1 MCFTEHNINTTTLN
15 MVMSKRLLLAS
26 CFLFLASFSFAQI
39 APSRYWVKFSDKN
52 GSPFSISA
60 PDQFLSQR
68 AIQRRL
74 NQNIAV
80 VENDI
85 PVNQTYVDA
94 VAATGAQILNRSKWH
109 NSVTILSSDS
119 AQIDAI
125 NALPFVVN
133 VNAVALAQQPV
144 VDLRNKFEM
153 EETVNV
159 YKSEVASPSIS
170 NADYGMGLNQIDMLG
185 GIQLHEAG
193 YRGQGMLIA
202 VIDAGFFNADIL
214 TVFDSLRNENRIIA
228 TRDFVDGDLNVYG
241 SSTHGTM
248 VLSTMAANSP
258 GQLIGTA
265 PKASY
270 MLLRSE
276 EAASE
281 YLIEEVNW
289 ASAAEFADSA
299 GADVINSSL
308 GYTTFDDPSLNHTYA
323 DMDGNTAPA
332 SIAADIAASKGIAVV
347 NSAGNEGSSAWLHIS
362 APSDADS
369 VLAIGAVDPF
379 GQYVAF
385 SGKGYSFDGRIKPN
399 VVAQGKDAAVVS
411 TQTGDIMTGN
421 GTSFSGPII
430 AGMTACLWQAN
441 PTLTNMELLHAIEQS
456 ASQYMNPDSLMG
468 YGIPNFSIANLIL
481 SEYMPGDLSKDE
493 LLTVFPSPFEGD
505 VTGVF
510 YSALDQP
517 TEVRLSA
524 VDGRSIY
531 FQEIFCRKNTS
542 STFRL
547 PLLQNL
553 AQGVYIFSVTTPGKV
568 YYKRVLKR

>member
-1 MCFTEHNINTTTLN
+1 MNKSVLLSLSFFILN
-15 MVMSKRLLLAS
+15 S
-26 CFLFLASFSFAQI
+26 SFCISQI
-39 APSRYWVKFSDKN
+39 APLRYWVKFSDKN
-52 GSPFSISA
+52 GSPFSVST
-60 PDQFLSQR
+60 PEQFLSQR

-80 VENDI
+80 IENDI
-85 PVNQTYVDA
+85 PVNQTYIDA
-94 VAATGAQILNRSKWH
+94 VAATGVQVLNRSKWH

-119 AQIDAI
+119 TQVDAI
-125 NALPFVVN
+125 NALPFVVS
-133 VNAVALAQQPV
+133 VNAVALAQHPV
-144 VDLRNKFEM
+144 VDLRNKFEPQ
-153 EETVNV
+153 TDNV
-159 YKSEVASPSIS
+159 YKTEVASPSIS

-185 GIQLHEAG
+185 GIALHEMG
-193 YRGQGMLIA
+193 FRGEGVLIA
-202 VIDAGFFNADIL
+202 VIDAGFFNVDIL
-214 TVFDSLRNENRIIA
+214 TVFDSLRNENRLVA
-228 TRDFVDGDLNVYG
+228 TRDFVDGDLNVYHA
-241 SSTHGTM
+241 STHGTM
-248 VLSTMAANSP
+248 VLSTMAGNSP

-276 EAASE
+276 DAGSE

-308 GYTTFDDPSLNHTYA
+308 GYTEFNDASQDHAYS
-323 DMDGNTAPA
+323 DMDGNTTPVTV
-332 SIAADIAASKGIAVV
+332 AADIAASKGMAVV
-347 NSAGNEGSSAWLHIS
+347 NSAGNEGGSSWFHIS

-369 VLAIGAVDPF
+369 VLAIGAVDEF
-379 GQYVAF
+379 GQYVNF

-399 VVAQGKDAAVVS
+399 VVAQGKDAAVVNS
-411 TQTGDIMTGN
+411 NTGEIMTGN

-430 AGMTACLWQAN
+430 AGMVACLWQAN
-441 PTLTNMELLHAIEQS
+441 PAFNNMELLHAIEQS
-456 ASQYMNPDSLMG
+456 AHQYNNPDSLMG

-481 SEYMPGDLSKDE
+481 SDNMPTDLSKDE

-517 TEVRLSA
+517 TEVRLTA
-524 VDGRSIY
+524 VDGRTIY
-531 FQEIFCRKNTS
+531 FEEIFCRKNTS
-542 STFRL
+542 STYRL

-553 AQGVYIFSVTTPGKV
+553 AQGVYIFSVTTPEKV
-568 YYKRVLKR
+568 YYKRVLKS

>member
-1 MCFTEHNINTTTLN
+1 MA
-15 MVMSKRLLLAS
+15 MSKCLLLAS
-26 CFLFLASFSFAQI
+26 FFLFLASVSFAQI

-52 GSPFSISA
+52 GSPFSINA
-60 PDQFLSQR
+60 PEAFLSQR

-80 VENDI
+80 IENDI
-85 PVNQTYVDA
+85 PVNQTYIDA

-109 NSVTILSSDS
+109 NSVTILSNDS

-144 VDLRNKFEM
+144 VDLHNKFGVLNEVLNK
-153 EETVNV
+153 T
-159 YKSEVASPSIS
+159 EVASPSIS

-193 YRGQGMLIA
+193 FRGQGVLIA
-202 VIDAGFFNADIL
+202 VIDAGFYNSDIL

-241 SSTHGTM
+241 GSTHGTM
-248 VLSTMAANSP
+248 VLSTMAAISP

-270 MLLRSE
+270 LLLRSE
-276 EAASE
+276 EGATE
-281 YLIEEVNW
+281 YLIEEINW

-299 GADVINSSL
+299 GADIINSSL
-308 GYTTFDDPSLNHTYA
+308 GYTDFDDASQDHTYA
-323 DMDGNTAPA
+323 DMDGNTAPV

-347 NSAGNEGSSAWLHIS
+347 NSAGNEGSSPWFRIS

-369 VLAIGAVDPF
+369 VLAIGAVDGF

-385 SGKGYSFDGRIKPN
+385 SGKGYSYDGRIKPN

-411 TQTGDIMTGN
+411 TGTGDIMTGN

-430 AGMTACLWQAN
+430 AGMVACLWQAN

-456 ASQYMNPDSLMG
+456 ASQYNNPDSLMG

-481 SEYMPGDLSKDE
+481 SDHMPESLDKDE
-493 LLTVFPSPFEGD
+493 LLKVYPSPFDED

-517 TEVRLSA
+517 TEMRLTA
-524 VDGRSIY
+524 VDGRKIY
-531 FQEIFCRKNTS
+531 YKEIFCRKSTS
-542 STFRL
+542 TIIRFPSL
-547 PLLQNL
+547 ENL
-553 AQGVYIFSVTTPGKV
+553 AQGVYIFSVTTPSKV
-568 YYKRVLKR
+568 YYKWVLKR

>member
-1 MCFTEHNINTTTLN
+1 MITVPNTNTITWK
-15 MVMSKRLLLAS
+15 MAMSKGLFLAS
-26 CFLFLASFSFAQI
+26 CFLFLASHSFAQI
-39 APSRYWVKFSDKN
+39 APSRYWVKFTDKS
-52 GSPFSISA
+52 GSPYSIGA
-60 PDQFLSQR
+60 PEQFLSQR
-68 AIQRRL
+68 AIQRRA
-74 NQNIAV
+74 NQNIAIV
-80 VENDI
+80 ANDI

-94 VAATGAQILNRSKWH
+94 VVATGAQVLNRSKWH

-125 NALPFVVN
+125 NALPFVVS

-144 VDLRNKFEM
+144 VDLRNKFEL
-153 EETVNV
+153 ETENV
-159 YKSEVASPSIS
+159 YKSEIASPSIS

-185 GIQLHEAG
+185 GIPLHEAG
-193 YRGQGMLIA
+193 FRGQGVLIA

-241 SSTHGTM
+241 GSTHGTM
-248 VLSTMAANSP
+248 VLSTMAGNSP

-270 MLLRSE
+270 LLLRSE
-276 EAASE
+276 EAATE

-299 GADVINSSL
+299 GADIINSSL
-308 GYTTFDDPSLNHTYA
+308 GYTDFNDATQNHTYA
-323 DMDGNTAPA
+323 DMDGNTTPV

-347 NSAGNEGSSAWLHIS
+347 NSAGNEGSSPWFHIS

-369 VLAIGAVDPF
+369 VLAIGAVDEF

-399 VVAQGKDAAVVS
+399 VVAQGKDAAIVNSS
-411 TQTGDIMTGN
+411 TGEIMTGN

-441 PTLTNMELLHAIEQS
+441 PTLNNMELLHAIEQS
-456 ASQYMNPDSLMG
+456 AHQYNNPDSLLG
-468 YGIPNFSIANLIL
+468 YGIPNFAVANLIL
-481 SEYMPGDLSKDE
+481 SDHMPESLSKDE
-493 LLTVFPSPFEGD
+493 LLKVYPSPFDED

-517 TEVRLSA
+517 TEMRLTA
-524 VDGRSIY
+524 VDGRKIY
-531 FQEIFCRKNTS
+531 YKEIFCRKNTS
-542 STFRL
+542 TIIHFPSL
-547 PLLQNL
+547 ENL
-553 AQGVYIFSVTTPGKV
+553 AQGVYIFSVTTPDKV

>member
-1 MCFTEHNINTTTLN
+1 MAMNKSVF
-15 MVMSKRLLLAS
+15 LAS
-26 CFLFLASFSFAQI
+26 CFLFLASVSFAQI

-52 GSPFSISA
+52 GSPFSVSA
-60 PDQFLSQR
+60 PEDFLSQR

-85 PVNQTYVDA
+85 PVNQTYIDA
-94 VAATGAQILNRSKWH
+94 VAATGAQVLNRSKWH

-144 VDLRNKFEM
+144 VDLHNKFGLLNEALNK
-153 EETVNV
+153 T
-159 YKSEVASPSIS
+159 EVASPSIS

-185 GIQLHEAG
+185 GIALHEAG
-193 YRGQGMLIA
+193 FRGQGVLVA
-202 VIDAGFFNADIL
+202 VIDAGFFNVDIL
-214 TVFDSLRNENRIIA
+214 TVFDSLRNENRIVA
-228 TRDFVDGDLNVYG
+228 TRDFVDGDLNVYHA
-241 SSTHGTM
+241 STHGTM
-248 VLSTMAANSP
+248 VLSTMAGNSP

-276 EAASE
+276 DAGSE

-308 GYTTFDDPSLNHTYA
+308 GYTTFNDASQDHTYS
-323 DMDGNTAPA
+323 DMDGNTTPVTV
-332 SIAADIAASKGIAVV
+332 AADIAASKGMAVV
-347 NSAGNEGSSAWLHIS
+347 NSAGNEGTSPWFRIS
-362 APSDADS
+362 APSDGDS
-369 VLAIGAVDPF
+369 VLAIGAVDEF
-379 GQYVAF
+379 GQYVGF
-385 SGKGYSFDGRIKPN
+385 SGKGPSADGRIKPN
-399 VVAQGKDAAVVS
+399 VVAQGKDAAIVNS
-411 TQTGDIMTGN
+411 NTGDIMTGN

-430 AGMTACLWQAN
+430 AGMVACLWQAN
-441 PTLTNMELLHAIEQS
+441 PALNNMELLHAIEQS
-456 ASQYMNPDSLMG
+456 AHQYNNPDSLMG

-481 SEYMPGDLSKDE
+481 SDNMPADLNKDE

-517 TEVRLSA
+517 TEVRLTA
-524 VDGRSIY
+524 VDGRTIY
-531 FQEIFCRKNTS
+531 FEEIFCRKNTS
-542 STFRL
+542 ATYRL

-553 AQGVYIFSVTTPGKV
+553 AQGVYIFSVTTPEKV

>member
-1 MCFTEHNINTTTLN
+1 MNKSL
-15 MVMSKRLLLAS
+15 
-26 CFLFLASFSFAQI
+26 FLFVSFFILNSSFCISQI

-52 GSPFSISA
+52 GSPFSINA
-60 PDQFLSQR
+60 PEDFLSQR
-68 AIQRRL
+68 AIQRRAA
-74 NQNIAV
+74 QNISI

-94 VAATGAQILNRSKWH
+94 VVATGAQVLNRSKWH
-109 NSVTILSSDS
+109 NSVTVISSDS
-119 AQIDAI
+119 TQIDAI
-125 NALPFVVN
+125 NALPFVAS
-133 VNAVALAQQPV
+133 VNAVALAQHPV
-144 VDLRNKFEM
+144 VDLRNKFEPQ
-153 EETVNV
+153 TDNV
-159 YKSEVASPSIS
+159 YKNEVASPSIS

-185 GIQLHEAG
+185 GIALHEMG
-193 YRGQGMLIA
+193 FRGEGVLIA
-202 VIDAGFFNADIL
+202 VIDAGFYNVDIL
-214 TVFDSLRNENRIIA
+214 TVFDSLRNENRLVA
-228 TRDFVDGDLNVYG
+228 TRDFVDGDLNVYHA
-241 SSTHGTM
+241 STHGTM
-248 VLSTMAANSP
+248 VLSTMAGNSP

-276 EAASE
+276 DAGSE

-308 GYTTFDDPSLNHTYA
+308 GYTDFNDASQNHTYS
-323 DMDGNTAPA
+323 DMDGNTTPVTV
-332 SIAADIAASKGIAVV
+332 AADIAASKGMVVV
-347 NSAGNEGSSAWLHIS
+347 NSAGNEGSSSWFHIS

-369 VLAIGAVDPF
+369 VLAIGAVDEF

-399 VVAQGKDAAVVS
+399 VVAQGKDAAIVNS
-411 TQTGDIMTGN
+411 NTGEIMTGN

-430 AGMTACLWQAN
+430 AGMVACLWQAN
-441 PTLTNMELLHAIEQS
+441 PALNNMELLHAIEQS
-456 ASQYMNPDSLMG
+456 AHQYMNPDSLMG

-481 SEYMPGDLSKDE
+481 SDNMPSDLNKDE
-493 LLTVFPSPFEGD
+493 LLTVFPSPFEDD

-517 TEVRLSA
+517 TEVRLTA
-524 VDGRSIY
+524 VDGRTIY
-531 FQEIFCRKNTS
+531 FEEIFCRKNTS
-542 STFRL
+542 STYRL

-553 AQGVYIFSVTTPGKV
+553 AKGVYIFSVTTPEKV

>member
-1 MCFTEHNINTTTLN
+1 MAMNKSVF
-15 MVMSKRLLLAS
+15 LAS
-26 CFLFLASFSFAQI
+26 CFLFLASVSFAQI

-52 GSPFSISA
+52 GSPFSVSA
-60 PDQFLSQR
+60 PEDFLSQR
-68 AIQRRL
+68 AIQRRA

-85 PVNQTYVDA
+85 PVNQTYIDA
-94 VAATGAQILNRSKWH
+94 VAATGAQVLNRSKWH

-144 VDLRNKFEM
+144 VDLHNKFGLLNEALNK
-153 EETVNV
+153 T
-159 YKSEVASPSIS
+159 EVASPSIS

-185 GIQLHEAG
+185 GIALHEAG
-193 YRGQGMLIA
+193 FRGQGVLVA
-202 VIDAGFFNADIL
+202 VIDAGFFNVDIL
-214 TVFDSLRNENRIIA
+214 TVFDSLRNENRIVA
-228 TRDFVDGDLNVYG
+228 TRDFVDGDLNVYHA
-241 SSTHGTM
+241 STHGTM
-248 VLSTMAANSP
+248 VLSTMAGNSP

-276 EAASE
+276 DAGSE

-308 GYTTFDDPSLNHTYA
+308 GYTTFNDASQDHTYS
-323 DMDGNTAPA
+323 DMDGNTTPVTV
-332 SIAADIAASKGIAVV
+332 AADIAASKGMAVV
-347 NSAGNEGSSAWLHIS
+347 NSAGNEGTSPWFRIS
-362 APSDADS
+362 APSDGDS
-369 VLAIGAVDPF
+369 VLAIGAVDEF
-379 GQYVAF
+379 GQYVGF
-385 SGKGYSFDGRIKPN
+385 SGKGPSADGRIKPN
-399 VVAQGKDAAVVS
+399 VVAQGKDAAIVNS
-411 TQTGDIMTGN
+411 NTGDIMTGN

-430 AGMTACLWQAN
+430 AGMVACLWQAN
-441 PTLTNMELLHAIEQS
+441 PALNNMELLHAIEQS
-456 ASQYMNPDSLMG
+456 AHQYNNPDSLMG

-481 SEYMPGDLSKDE
+481 SDNMPADLNKDE

-517 TEVRLSA
+517 TEVRLTA
-524 VDGRSIY
+524 VDGRTIY
-531 FQEIFCRKNTS
+531 FEEIFCRKNTS
-542 STFRL
+542 ATYRL

-553 AQGVYIFSVTTPGKV
+553 AQGVYIFSVTTPEKV

>member
-1 MCFTEHNINTTTLN
+1 MNKSL
-15 MVMSKRLLLAS
+15 
-26 CFLFLASFSFAQI
+26 FLFVSFFILNSSFCISQI

-52 GSPFSISA
+52 GSPFSINA
-60 PDQFLSQR
+60 PEDFLSQR
-68 AIQRRL
+68 AIQRRAA
-74 NQNIAV
+74 QNISI

-94 VAATGAQILNRSKWH
+94 VVATGAQVLNRSKWH
-109 NSVTILSSDS
+109 NSVTVISSDS
-119 AQIDAI
+119 TQIDAI
-125 NALPFVVN
+125 NALPFVAS
-133 VNAVALAQQPV
+133 VNAVALAQHPV
-144 VDLRNKFEM
+144 VDLRNKFEPQ
-153 EETVNV
+153 TDNV
-159 YKSEVASPSIS
+159 YKNEVASPSIS

-185 GIQLHEAG
+185 GIALHEMG
-193 YRGQGMLIA
+193 FRGEGVLIA
-202 VIDAGFFNADIL
+202 VIDAGFYNVDIL
-214 TVFDSLRNENRIIA
+214 TVFDSLRNENRLVA
-228 TRDFVDGDLNVYG
+228 TRDFVDGDLNVYHA
-241 SSTHGTM
+241 STHGTM
-248 VLSTMAANSP
+248 VLSTMAGNSP

-276 EAASE
+276 DAGSE

-308 GYTTFDDPSLNHTYA
+308 GYTDFNDASQNHTYS
-323 DMDGNTAPA
+323 DMDGNTTPVTV
-332 SIAADIAASKGIAVV
+332 AADIAASKGMVVV
-347 NSAGNEGSSAWLHIS
+347 NSAGNEGSSSWFHIS

-369 VLAIGAVDPF
+369 VLAIGAVDEF

-399 VVAQGKDAAVVS
+399 VVAQGKDAAIVNS
-411 TQTGDIMTGN
+411 NTGEIMTGN

-430 AGMTACLWQAN
+430 AGMVACLWQAN
-441 PTLTNMELLHAIEQS
+441 PALNNIELLHAIEQS
-456 ASQYMNPDSLMG
+456 AHQYNNPDSLMG

-481 SEYMPGDLSKDE
+481 SDNMPSDLNKDE

-505 VTGVF
+505 VTGIF

-524 VDGRSIY
+524 VDGRTIY
-531 FQEIFCRKNTS
+531 FEEIFCRKNTS
-542 STFRL
+542 STYRL

-553 AQGVYIFSVTTPGKV
+553 AQGVYIFSVTTPEKV